1 MTKKIIHLHHLETL
15 ELVPPNLT
23 PVQKMAKQ
31 HAQILQ
37 YGEIDGTE
45 NGLRLNETTGD
56 YVWYL
61 TRGDDEA
68 LVQELRDLNGEA
80 PDDDDGEYYWELKG
94 VSHTP
99 MVTTVEFRSGRGHL
113 SIATILWED

>member
-1 MTKKIIHLHHLETL
+1 
-15 ELVPPNLT
+15 
-23 PVQKMAKQ
+23 MAKQ

-37 YGEIDGTE
+37 YGEIDETE

-61 TRGDDEA
+61 PRGDDEA
-68 LVQELRDLNGEA
+68 LVESLRLINEEE

-99 MVTTVEFRSGRGHL
+99 RVTTVEFRSGRGHL
-113 SIATILWED
+113 SIAPILWEN

>member
-1 MTKKIIHLHHLETL
+1 
-15 ELVPPNLT
+15 
-23 PVQKMAKQ
+23 MAKQ

-45 NGLRLNETTGD
+45 NGLRFNEFTGD

-68 LVQELRDLNGEA
+68 LVQELRDLIGEA
-80 PDDDDGEYYWELKG
+80 PDIDDGEYYWELKG

>member
-1 MTKKIIHLHHLETL
+1 
-15 ELVPPNLT
+15 
-23 PVQKMAKQ
+23 MAKQ

-37 YGEIDGTE
+37 YGEIDETE
-45 NGLRLNETTGD
+45 NGLRLNGTTGD

-68 LVQELRDLNGEA
+68 LVQELRDLNGEE

-113 SIATILWED
+113 SIAAILWED